1 MRTNKLGGL
10 LRTYGGWDVL
20 KNKVFPSLGI
30 VSQSMAMNFYSQGEI
45 TTRIFFGWNMSSEL
59 EHRGKPSLSLRQG
72 NVPTII
78 LFASLC
84 HFWRHAQGKNGK
96 IPKSQAWLGY
106 FTSAHLGRRPCIQIG
121 GAVCGST
128 CPLHIFHSCLSCLS
142 YLHEEHWKRRFAF
155 KKIGRTAGWKPCECR
170 HFHAFAVELNV
181 SMACWKQN
189 RLNTR
194 QVRATLQ
201 DGCILHGNMREFGDT
216 GGSPR
221 RRCLFMSFPL
231 NRSLIAVYPGTILSG
246 DRVKLRTASPM
257 SGREP
262 LPIWHVQ
269 NLIVK
274 PFAKQFELLRLKWN
288 DRFHIDS
295 LPSKLCVIRQNLL
308 RPCWLPHGILRII
321 SQSLVICKDAVMVS
335 FCCVIQFCFV
345 ILVLLCFVLVG
356 PIDLLRFL
364 ARVAQKD
371 QRMYLLKTTENQ
383 KASNFVEMSVGPRCN
398 QRCGASNY
406 LAEFLAVS
414 QGVEEFFVG
423 RFVTGQAGW
432 VESLSKWQGFTKLK
446 SNEEPS
452 SFALLDSQSQVCWT
466 NVQNTICSFK
476 SAYVHM
482 MMCFRKDIWHIWHIW
497 HWLHLKMS
505 QHVSST
511 SSADCYVLQGCEE
524 RTVARNWCGHQLLR
538 LATVQRRATW
548 PNRAHRFWIYMFEHV
563 WTTGTSSEF
572 PNSSI
577 SVNSDVYYESERWR
591 KDPKGPRECK
601 SLIYSI

>member
-181 SMACWKQN
+181 SMACWEQN

-269 NLIVK
+269 NLIAK

-295 LPSKLCVIRQNLL
+295 LPSKLCVIRQHLL

-432 VESLSKWQGFTKLK
+432 VEFLSKWQGFTKLK

-452 SFALLDSQSQVCWT
+452 SLCTAGLTITSMLDQRAKHDLFLQICLCSYDDVFQKGYLTHLTHLTLIASQDVSTCL
-466 NVQNTICSFK
+466 I
-476 SAYVHM
+476 
-482 MMCFRKDIWHIWHIW
+482 HIIRW
-497 HWLHLKMS
+497 
-505 QHVSST
+505 
-511 SSADCYVLQGCEE
+511 
-524 RTVARNWCGHQLLR
+524 LLR
-538 LATVQRRATW
+538 PAGLR
-548 PNRAHRFWIYMFEHV
+548 RAHRRQELVWASAASPCHCTTQSHLAQQGPPLLNIYV
-563 WTTGTSSEF
+563 WTCLNYRNFIGISEF
-572 PNSSI
+572 LYFCQFRC
-577 SVNSDVYYESERWR
+577 VLW
-591 KDPKGPRECK
+591 KWKMKKGPQRTERV
-601 SLIYSI
+601 

>member
-181 SMACWKQN
+181 SMACWEQN

-246 DRVKLRTASPM
+246 DGLSCGRPPRWVAVNHYPYDMSKIWLQSHLQSNLSYWDWNEMIDSTLIPCQANFVSSGSICWGLVGCLMASYA
-257 SGREP
+257 SFHSRS
-262 LPIWHVQ
+262 L
-269 NLIVK
+269 
-274 PFAKQFELLRLKWN
+274 FAKTLSWCHF
-288 DRFHIDS
+288 
-295 LPSKLCVIRQNLL
+295 
-308 RPCWLPHGILRII
+308 
-321 SQSLVICKDAVMVS
+321 A
-335 FCCVIQFCFV
+335 
-345 ILVLLCFVLVG
+345 
-356 PIDLLRFL
+356 
-364 ARVAQKD
+364 
-371 QRMYLLKTTENQ
+371 
-383 KASNFVEMSVGPRCN
+383 ASSSS
-398 QRCGASNY
+398 A
-406 LAEFLAVS
+406 
-414 QGVEEFFVG
+414 
-423 RFVTGQAGW
+423 
-432 VESLSKWQGFTKLK
+432 
-446 SNEEPS
+446 S
-452 SFALLDSQSQVCWT
+452 SF
-466 NVQNTICSFK
+466 
-476 SAYVHM
+476 
-482 MMCFRKDIWHIWHIW
+482 
-497 HWLHLKMS
+497 
-505 QHVSST
+505 
-511 SSADCYVLQGCEE
+511 
-524 RTVARNWCGHQLLR
+524 
-538 LATVQRRATW
+538 
-548 PNRAHRFWIYMFEHV
+548 
-563 WTTGTSSEF
+563 
-572 PNSSI
+572 
-577 SVNSDVYYESERWR
+577 
-591 KDPKGPRECK
+591 
-601 SLIYSI
+601 